1 MVLEN
6 GENWKPSEPQLR
18 GRHATFDSALDAA
31 VADMLAEKSPFFD
44 SLPDMWPKLFPGL
57 AAMPGRYEDG
67 RIVLYVKN
75 SAALYIVRMKLAQPL
90 FPGRQRRSNSGWRCI
105 RENVLKASGAA
116 VCFRCCGFGV

>member
-75 SAALYIVRMKLAQPL
+75 SAALYIVRMKLAQIRSKL
-90 FPGRQRRSNSGWRCI
+90 AALPGAPKTIELRLEVHS
-105 RENVLKASGAA
+105 
-116 VCFRCCGFGV
+116 